1 MEFRQDIEGLR
12 GIAVML
18 VVLSHLEI
26 FGITGGFIGVDVFFV
41 ISGFLIT
48 SIICHEYLSNQSS
61 AAGKGTFSLAAFY
74 SRRVRRI
81 VPLSLFVLFCTTLT
95 SYQIFNSVRGDR
107 IQTDSIW
114 AAFFVANIRFIRL
127 ATDYFQQG
135 FAVSPV
141 QHFWSLA
148 VEEQFYIF
156 FPGLFLLSTK
166 WHGLK
171 VFGFRL
177 KWNHR
182 VGLLIGA
189 ITVSSFMWSLAQTS
203 ANPTSSY
210 FSSLTRAWEIG
221 VGGLV
226 AVAALGLKD
235 RLSASMRTTLA
246 AIGLLF
252 VIFAAF
258 RFDATTPFPGV
269 AALLPVG
276 GAGLIIIAGIG
287 GTHVIAD
294 VLSFKVLTFIG
305 RISFSVYLWHWPIL
319 VMMKSTHPTFAE
331 GFFGK
336 VTMLIFTIIL
346 SFFSFKLV
354 EQPFRKMQFLSDRRQ
369 AKPVRKR
376 QSTFR
381 GFVPLAI
388 PVAFLLLIFGL
399 YVGMNRYYASKNE
412 ANVRVELATD
422 TTNTESTPDSVP
434 LIETDYKK
442 LLAEWQT
449 KIVEGT
455 RLEKVPP
462 AMRPGIDE
470 LPNIGYGTFCQ
481 LREPDQNISGCTFGD
496 SYAKRTAVILGDSF
510 AAAITPMVINAL
522 DPQKWRTIS
531 LAMSSCPVG
540 RDVPSVDAP
549 ALSECDRHR
558 FYAFQVI
565 AKIRPEIVILGEL
578 PPLEKKEDGKFL
590 PRPNLNSWESGL
602 DDTFSTLANSV
613 REMIYL
619 GTQPIGGSLIDCV
632 GSNQVLVD
640 SCFVDPTG
648 LNSIRERQGQI
659 MKNRGVLFID
669 PVEWLC
675 QQTCPP
681 IIDFIPVRRDQF
693 HISVSLAKRLA
704 PLFRAFLVSNNLL

>member
-1 MEFRQDIEGLR
+1 VEFRRDIEGLR

-26 FGITGGFIGVDVFFV
+26 FGVTGGFIGVDVFFV

-48 SIICHEYLSNQSS
+48 SIICHEYVSNQSS

-189 ITVSSFMWSLAQTS
+189 ITGSSFMWSLAQTS

-246 AIGLLF
+246 SIGLLF
-252 VIFAAF
+252 IIFAAF

-276 GAGLIIIAGIG
+276 GAALIIIAGIG

-346 SFFSFKLV
+346 SFFSFKFV
-354 EQPFRKMQFLSDRRQ
+354 EQPFRKMQFLSGRRQ
-369 AKPVRKR
+369 DKPVRKR
-376 QSTFR
+376 QSKFK
-381 GFVPLAI
+381 GYVPLAI
-388 PVAFLLLIFGL
+388 PVAFLVLIFGV
-399 YVGMNRYYASKNE
+399 YVGMNRYYESKNE
-412 ANVRVELATD
+412 ANLLVELTTD
-422 TTNTESTPDSVP
+422 VADIELTPDSVP

-455 RLEKVPP
+455 RLEKIPSAMSPSLGGLVKDLGTDCFVPGEG
-462 AMRPGIDE
+462 RLPG
-470 LPNIGYGTFCQ
+470 
-481 LREPDQNISGCTFGD
+481 SGCLFGNID
-496 SYAKRTAVILGDSF
+496 APNTAIILGDSH
-510 AAAITPMVINAL
+510 AKAIYPMVINAL
-522 DPQKWRTIS
+522 NLDQWRIIS
-531 LAMSSCPVG
+531 LAVNQCMIA
-540 RDVPSVDAP
+540 DVEPWADGVP
-549 ALSECDRHR
+549 FSECVENRDQLFDYVAKMKPQILVLADWSALEIALDGSQATNRDQLWENG
-558 FYAFQVI
+558 FEVSI
-565 AKIRPEIVILGEL
+565 AKLSASAQSLIFFGIVPGGDSLQDCVSQNNRL
-578 PPLEKKEDGKFL
+578 SKVCFHDLTDFQPLREAQSRIVE
-590 PRPNLNSWESGL
+590 ESG
-602 DDTFSTLANSV
+602 N
-613 REMIYL
+613 
-619 GTQPIGGSLIDCV
+619 
-632 GSNQVLVD
+632 
-640 SCFVDPTG
+640 
-648 LNSIRERQGQI
+648 
-659 MKNRGVLFID
+659 LFIN
-669 PVEWLC
+669 PEEWLC
-675 QQTCPP
+675 QETCPP
-681 IIDFIPVRRDQF
+681 IIDNTPVFTDGS
-693 HISVSLAKRLA
+693 HIAPEFAKKLA

>member
-235 RLSASMRTTLA
+235 RLSTSMRTTFA
-246 AIGLLF
+246 SIGLLF
-252 VIFAAF
+252 IIFAAF
-258 RFDATTPFPGV
+258 RFDATTRFPGV

-276 GAGLIIIAGIG
+276 GAALIIIAGIG

-336 VTMLIFTIIL
+336 VSMLIFTIIL
-346 SFFSFKLV
+346 SFFSFKFV
-354 EQPFRKMQFLSDRRQ
+354 EQPFRKMQFLSGRLKD
-369 AKPVRKR
+369 KPARKR

-399 YVGMNRYYASKNE
+399 YVGMNRYYESKNE
-412 ANVRVELATD
+412 ANVLVELATD
-422 TTNTESTPDSVP
+422 ATDTESTPDSVP
-434 LIETDYKK
+434 LVETDYKK

-455 RLEKVPP
+455 RLEKIPSEMSP
-462 AMRPGIDE
+462 KLSALPSLSYGIMCAFSEPG
-470 LPNIGYGTFCQ
+470 LPGPGCSWGYNDAPQTAV
-481 LREPDQNISGCTFGD
+481 IFGD
-496 SYAKRTAVILGDSF
+496 SLATAIYPLVLKS
-510 AAAITPMVINAL
+510 L
-522 DPQKWRTIS
+522 DLTKWRVIS
-531 LAMSSCPVG
+531 LAYPHCMVA
-540 RDVPSVDAP
+540 DVVPLVNGSPFQECVEHRNSAFEYVSKLKPDLLI
-549 ALSECDRHR
+549 LSDSAVHS
-558 FYAFQVI
+558 FKQQ
-565 AKIRPEIVILGEL
+565 
-578 PPLEKKEDGKFL
+578 PPQSNEEV
-590 PRPNLNSWESGL
+590 WESGL
-602 DDTFSTLANSV
+602 TVSLSKFASAAKTIV
-613 REMIYL
+613 YL
-619 GTQPIGGSLIDCV
+619 GTPPRGVGLVDCV
-632 GSNQVLVD
+632 GS
-640 SCFVDPTG
+640 S
-648 LNSIRERQGQI
+648 GQI
-659 MKNRGVLFID
+659 TDECYID
-669 PVEWLC
+669 PSTLRPTRSIQERLIEDTGNYFINYEDWLC
-675 QQTCPP
+675 FTLCPP
-681 IIDFIPVRRDQF
+681 VIDN
-693 HISVSLAKRLA
+693 LAVFGDGLHFTPEFAKKLS
-704 PLFRAFLVSNNLL
+704 PLFKAFLVSNNLL